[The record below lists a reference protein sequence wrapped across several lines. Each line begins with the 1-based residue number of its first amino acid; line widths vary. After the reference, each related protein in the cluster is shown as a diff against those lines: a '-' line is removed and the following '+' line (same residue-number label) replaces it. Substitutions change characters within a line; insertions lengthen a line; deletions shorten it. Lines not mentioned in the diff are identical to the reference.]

1 MVFQLPVMDFPES
14 PLPGISSYDHF
25 RPYLYSRSLRYSF
38 GSMKGRPR
46 EEWQKAVQQKLVEG
60 AAVDQQAQKIRFN
73 IANVNKAVDEIQ
85 KRGFAALYVNRNG
98 FPDRGK
104 GLFEALAELG
114 FDAPPINSPL
124 GDLSCLPLGKPP
136 PAGN

>member
-1 MVFQLPVMDFPES
+1 MVALFLEAPTEMVDVNVHPAKTEVR
-14 PLPGISSYDHF
+14 F
-25 RPYLYSRSLRYSF
+25 RDA
-38 GSMKGRPR
+38 G
-46 EEWQKAVQQKLVEG
+46 LVD
-60 AAVDQQAQKIRFN
+60 A
-73 IANVNKAVDEIQ
+73 
-85 KRGFAALYVNRNG
+85 RGNFAALYVNRNG

-136 PAGN
+136 AAGK